1 MRGSKDRV
9 SVPTKQRIPRISARK
24 AAGILKD
31 CDQLLADSKQVL
43 ADLPRVGFAQFLA
56 LLSED
61 ILRLAIQP
69 DSSGE
74 RARARLISDIVPALQ
89 GNMAERHAVSIED
102 IAYCS
107 NTRAA
112 RLDITKSPLFK
123 ECVYW
128 LDLRNTADGGQFV
141 LGQPKNQRNRKT
153 PGRLPTVAELFPEI
167 VTPLLDGTDDLPTCS
182 AVEGLERQE
191 PFINQTLAYQGLA
204 MLARL
209 FRHGEL
215 THHGGL

>member
-9 SVPTKQRIPRISARK
+9 SVLPKQRIPRISARK
-24 AAGILKD
+24 AAEVLKN

-61 ILRLAIQP
+61 ILQLAIQP
-69 DSSGE
+69 DSCGE

-107 NTRAA
+107 NIVVPCLLLELGRRKRHIEIEFPPDPTDSSA
-112 RLDITKSPLFK
+112 RFK
-123 ECVYW
+123 ICV
-128 LDLRNTADGGQFV
+128 
-141 LGQPKNQRNRKT
+141 GQPYPSHSITNQQVL
-153 PGRLPTVAELFPEI
+153 RLVSQCGEDLVGLCYFGDRESRGWIEAELESQSGI
-167 VTPLLDGTDDLPTCS
+167 RHLK
-182 AVEGLERQE
+182 
-191 PFINQTLAYQGLA
+191 
-204 MLARL
+204 ARS
-209 FRHGEL
+209 GPPSPS
-215 THHGGL
+215 TGYKQ